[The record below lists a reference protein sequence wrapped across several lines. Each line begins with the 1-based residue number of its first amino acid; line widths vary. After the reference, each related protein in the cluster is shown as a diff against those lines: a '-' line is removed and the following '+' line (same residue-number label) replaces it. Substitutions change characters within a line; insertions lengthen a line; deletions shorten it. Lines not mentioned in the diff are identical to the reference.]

1 MPSCEGLKNTED
13 RPLMGRRFAGYQRGH
28 ITLKMV
34 GVCEN
39 TSTEAAVSAM
49 PSFRSATRMA

>member
-1 MPSCEGLKNTED
+1 MIG
-13 RPLMGRRFAGYQRGH
+13 
-28 ITLKMV
+28 V
-34 GVCEN
+34 GEK